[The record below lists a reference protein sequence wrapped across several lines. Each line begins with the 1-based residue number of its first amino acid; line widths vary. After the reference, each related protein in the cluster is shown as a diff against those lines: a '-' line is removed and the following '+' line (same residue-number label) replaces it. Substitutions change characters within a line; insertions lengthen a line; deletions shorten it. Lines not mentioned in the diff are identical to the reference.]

1 MVKEEQFCSLKTKK
15 EIIEQK
21 RAELNQTVSDLFALE
36 DEYRRKK
43 NELEE
48 KARELQRQILK
59 GVKS

>member
-1 MVKEEQFCSLKTKK
+1 MKEEQFCSLKTKK